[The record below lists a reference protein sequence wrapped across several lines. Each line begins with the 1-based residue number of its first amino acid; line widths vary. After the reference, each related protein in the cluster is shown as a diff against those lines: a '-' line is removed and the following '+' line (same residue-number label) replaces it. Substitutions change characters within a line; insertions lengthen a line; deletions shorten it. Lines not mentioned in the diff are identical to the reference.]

1 MTHTHEY
8 PHVSATVVADSV
20 WQGAR
25 ITTLHIWYPRFILA
39 QLNTHGLLARST
51 RSSRAV
57 PTKTLLDEVRSN
69 PVMPYKWLRNK
80 RGMQGGEE
88 LDSDARERAIR
99 HRLWA
104 IVSAAR
110 AAEGMAAE
118 GVAKETANRDL
129 EPYLHAHTLVTATEW
144 DNFFALR
151 LHHDAQPEFQALAA
165 VMRAALDASWPVE
178 RTEHLP
184 YVEGT
189 WSPRSAG
196 ISGARCARIS
206 YRPFDG
212 ETDDEADVGRATKL
226 WQDGHRSPF
235 DHPATAEP
243 GPHGRFVGWVSARV
257 LLGDVG
263 PVDLVRSGQ

>member
-8 PHVSATVVADSV
+8 PHVTATVVADST
-20 WQGAR
+20 WAGAR
-25 ITTLHIWYPRFILA
+25 ITTLHVWYPRFILA

-57 PTKTLLDEVRSN
+57 PTKVLLDEARDN
-69 PVMPYKWLRNK
+69 PVMPYKWLKNK
-80 RGMQGGEE
+80 KGMQGGEE
-88 LDSDARERAIR
+88 LTPGARACAIAHRRRAIDA
-99 HRLWA
+99 A
-104 IVSAAR
+104 IE
-110 AAEGMAAE
+110 AAEGMASE

-144 DNFFALR
+144 ANFFALR

-165 VMRAALDASWPVE
+165 VMRAALDASVPVE

-184 YVEGT
+184 YAEGP

-196 ISGARCARIS
+196 VSGARCARIS
-206 YRPFDG
+206 YRPFEG
-212 ETDDEADVGRATKL
+212 ETSDEADVERATKL
-226 WQDGHRSPF
+226 WEAGHRSPF

-243 GPHGRFVGWVSARV
+243 GPHGRFVGWVSARMW
-257 LLGDVG
+257 LGDVG
-263 PVDLVRSGQ
+263 PVDLAREKP